1 MGFQLF
7 LRILL
12 KEKIEQATRRNGNLC
27 KPTKRT
33 EIRDTIYSGID
44 KMTADEFT
52 KKNLRI
58 KGKIKKKIKKMIP
71 KRIKSFIKRFV

>member
-1 MGFQLF
+1 MSKQ
-7 LRILL
+7 
-12 KEKIEQATRRNGNLC
+12 KIEQATKRNGNLC

-44 KMTADEFT
+44 TINADEFT
-52 KKNLRI
+52 KKNLKI

-71 KRIKSFIKRFV
+71 KRVKNFIKRFV